1 MKAKLAYC
9 ARCNRE
15 VRLLTT
21 DTPLHGGQA
30 TLPDAPEL
38 ICLECS
44 AACAGEVCPLTNLAH
59 VVMEHRREQVEDQSQ
74 FTTP

>member
-15 VRLLTT
+15 VRLIET
-21 DTPLHGGQA
+21 DLPLHGGQA

-44 AACAGEVCPLTNLAH
+44 ARCGPGPCPLTNLAH
-59 VVMEHRREQVEDQSQ
+59 VVMEHRIEQMVEQAQ
-74 FTTP
+74 ITKP

>member
-1 MKAKLAYC
+1 MKAKLGYC

-15 VRLLTT
+15 VRLAMT
-21 DTPLHGGQA
+21 DAPLHGGQA

-44 AACAGEVCPLTNLAH
+44 DACVGEVCPLTNMSH
-59 VVMEHRREQVEDQSQ
+59 VVMEHRKEQIEQL
-74 FTTP
+74 P